1 METKNNMDES
11 ERTRLALLSLLED
24 QKETLTKLQENEEL
38 FWTLAESTS
47 TAIFI
52 YQGEKFLYG
61 NEATARITGYSK
73 DELLQMNFWDV
84 VHPDFKELVKHRGLA
99 RQRGESLP
107 NRYEIKLMKKDGT
120 IAWVDLSAGKI
131 SWAGKE
137 AAIGSAFD
145 ITERKRAEET
155 IEYERN
161 LSRTILNLLPA
172 AVWVKDKEGRK
183 IFVNKA
189 EVELSGKNSED
200 EIIGKTDFEL
210 YNESD
215 ALRSSE
221 KDKFVVEKGEPL
233 LNIEGKITKQDGNEI
248 YLLCAKVPLRN
259 SKNEII
265 GIVGVSNDITER
277 KLNELRNVEKQQRIE
292 LQQKILLETATSDF
306 IQSGDI
312 ENLSKGITEK
322 SSKAFDIERV
332 SVWIFSKDEKFLEC
346 VDLFEKSKNLHSAG
360 YLLDENQFKNEFEAL
375 KSSKYVDAND
385 PLTDPRTLGYRSN
398 YLIPLNITSMLDGVI
413 NYSGKNY
420 GTLCLEHVN
429 KQHTWT
435 DDEINFVSQ
444 LADQVAICL
453 ANKDR
458 KLAEEKLAQT
468 NTLLRLMSD
477 TMPDMIWAKDLEGHY
492 LFANKAICEKLLNA
506 KDVDEPIAKTDLFF
520 AERERNAHPENPQWH
535 TFGELCFDSDK
546 VTLKEMKPMQFD
558 EFGNVKGKFLYLDV
572 HKAPL
577 FDNYGKLIGVVG
589 SARDITE
596 QKRLYELLK
605 EHEEMLRL
613 IINSSQDIICLKDGD
628 GKWLMANDADLELF
642 QLQNVNY
649 TGKTDAELAEYTNE
663 IYRNAFL
670 ACMET
675 DNKCWLAQKPVKGI
689 EIIPLIDGSEKFYD
703 IIKIPIFYPDGR
715 RKGLLVNGR
724 DMTELINKQRELI
737 KLQRAVEQAP
747 VSIVITDIDGNI
759 QYVNPKSTE
768 VSGYTFEE
776 IIGKN
781 PKVLKSERTDPSIYA
796 ELWNTILSGESWHGE
811 FINKKKNG
819 EIYYEEA
826 IITSIRNG
834 EGIITNFVAV
844 KEDITEKKKT
854 ADKLIKSEEEFRAV
868 WESSVDAMRLVDENG
883 IIINVNDAYCEL
895 LGITK
900 DNLLGKPFNVSYVI
914 TDEDKSLERY
924 KEKFKQRNIP
934 KKFENQI
941 FLHSNDKIW
950 VELTN
955 SFIEIGKEK
964 PLLLTIFRN
973 ITEQKKLI
981 EDITE
986 ARKKAEA
993 SDKLKSEFLAQ
1004 ISHEI
1009 RSPLNV
1015 IVNYNSLLKIDY
1027 DSLTA
1032 EERTDIFSGITNSS
1046 QRIIRTIDL
1055 ILNSSEMQL
1064 GSYIPIFAKINVY
1077 EKIVEK
1083 AFHEFRHLAERRNL
1097 VLKLEKLTDK
1107 VSAKCDEYSLYQS
1120 VVNIIDNAI
1129 KYTKKGSIKIKLQR
1143 NEKKKL
1149 QIEIADTGIGMSEE
1163 YLSRLFTPF
1172 SQEETGYTRKFEGN
1186 GLGLSLVKK
1195 YCDLNNIVIDVK
1207 SKKGDGSTFTL
1218 TFENS

>member
-1 METKNNMDES
+1 M
-11 ERTRLALLSLLED
+11 
-24 QKETLTKLQENEEL
+24 
-38 FWTLAESTS
+38 
-47 TAIFI
+47 
-52 YQGEKFLYG
+52 
-61 NEATARITGYSK
+61 
-73 DELLQMNFWDV
+73 
-84 VHPDFKELVKHRGLA
+84 
-99 RQRGESLP
+99 
-107 NRYEIKLMKKDGT
+107 
-120 IAWVDLSAGKI
+120 
-131 SWAGKE
+131 
-137 AAIGSAFD
+137 
-145 ITERKRAEET
+145 
-155 IEYERN
+155 
-161 LSRTILNLLPA
+161 
-172 AVWVKDKEGRK
+172 
-183 IFVNKA
+183 
-189 EVELSGKNSED
+189 
-200 EIIGKTDFEL
+200 
-210 YNESD
+210 
-215 ALRSSE
+215 
-221 KDKFVVEKGEPL
+221 
-233 LNIEGKITKQDGNEI
+233 
-248 YLLCAKVPLRN
+248 
-259 SKNEII
+259 
-265 GIVGVSNDITER
+265 
-277 KLNELRNVEKQQRIE
+277 
-292 LQQKILLETATSDF
+292 
-306 IQSGDI
+306 
-312 ENLSKGITEK
+312 
-322 SSKAFDIERV
+322 
-332 SVWIFSKDEKFLEC
+332 
-346 VDLFEKSKNLHSAG
+346 
-360 YLLDENQFKNEFEAL
+360 
-375 KSSKYVDAND
+375 
-385 PLTDPRTLGYRSN
+385 
-398 YLIPLNITSMLDGVI
+398 
-413 NYSGKNY
+413 
-420 GTLCLEHVN
+420 
-429 KQHTWT
+429 
-435 DDEINFVSQ
+435 
-444 LADQVAICL
+444 
-453 ANKDR
+453 
-458 KLAEEKLAQT
+458 KLA
-468 NTLLRLMSD
+468 
-477 TMPDMIWAKDLEGHY
+477 
-492 LFANKAICEKLLNA
+492 
-506 KDVDEPIAKTDLFF
+506 
-520 AERERNAHPENPQWH
+520 
-535 TFGELCFDSDK
+535 
-546 VTLKEMKPMQFD
+546 
-558 EFGNVKGKFLYLDV
+558 
-572 HKAPL
+572 
-577 FDNYGKLIGVVG
+577 
-589 SARDITE
+589 
-596 QKRLYELLK
+596 
-605 EHEEMLRL
+605 
-613 IINSSQDIICLKDGD
+613 
-628 GKWLMANDADLELF
+628 F
-642 QLQNVNY
+642 QS
-649 TGKTDAELAEYTNE
+649 E
-663 IYRNAFL
+663 
-670 ACMET
+670 
-675 DNKCWLAQKPVKGI
+675 
-689 EIIPLIDGSEKFYD
+689 LIDGSEKFYD

-724 DMTELINKQRELI
+724 DITELINKQRELI

-759 QYVNPKSTE
+759 QYVNPKFTE

-781 PKVLKSERTDPSIYA
+781 PKVLKSERTDPSIYV
-796 ELWNTILSGESWHGE
+796 ELWNTILPGERWNGE

-826 IITSIRNG
+826 IISSIRNE

-868 WESSVDAMRLVDENG
+868 WESSVDAMRVVDENG

-1064 GSYIPIFAKINVY
+1064 GSYNPIFAKINVY

>member
-1 METKNNMDES
+1 
-11 ERTRLALLSLLED
+11 
-24 QKETLTKLQENEEL
+24 
-38 FWTLAESTS
+38 
-47 TAIFI
+47 
-52 YQGEKFLYG
+52 
-61 NEATARITGYSK
+61 
-73 DELLQMNFWDV
+73 
-84 VHPDFKELVKHRGLA
+84 
-99 RQRGESLP
+99 
-107 NRYEIKLMKKDGT
+107 
-120 IAWVDLSAGKI
+120 
-131 SWAGKE
+131 
-137 AAIGSAFD
+137 
-145 ITERKRAEET
+145 
-155 IEYERN
+155 
-161 LSRTILNLLPA
+161 
-172 AVWVKDKEGRK
+172 
-183 IFVNKA
+183 
-189 EVELSGKNSED
+189 
-200 EIIGKTDFEL
+200 
-210 YNESD
+210 
-215 ALRSSE
+215 
-221 KDKFVVEKGEPL
+221 
-233 LNIEGKITKQDGNEI
+233 
-248 YLLCAKVPLRN
+248 
-259 SKNEII
+259 
-265 GIVGVSNDITER
+265 
-277 KLNELRNVEKQQRIE
+277 
-292 LQQKILLETATSDF
+292 
-306 IQSGDI
+306 
-312 ENLSKGITEK
+312 
-322 SSKAFDIERV
+322 
-332 SVWIFSKDEKFLEC
+332 
-346 VDLFEKSKNLHSAG
+346 
-360 YLLDENQFKNEFEAL
+360 
-375 KSSKYVDAND
+375 
-385 PLTDPRTLGYRSN
+385 
-398 YLIPLNITSMLDGVI
+398 
-413 NYSGKNY
+413 
-420 GTLCLEHVN
+420 
-429 KQHTWT
+429 
-435 DDEINFVSQ
+435 
-444 LADQVAICL
+444 
-453 ANKDR
+453 
-458 KLAEEKLAQT
+458 
-468 NTLLRLMSD
+468 
-477 TMPDMIWAKDLEGHY
+477 
-492 LFANKAICEKLLNA
+492 
-506 KDVDEPIAKTDLFF
+506 
-520 AERERNAHPENPQWH
+520 
-535 TFGELCFDSDK
+535 
-546 VTLKEMKPMQFD
+546 
-558 EFGNVKGKFLYLDV
+558 
-572 HKAPL
+572 
-577 FDNYGKLIGVVG
+577 
-589 SARDITE
+589 
-596 QKRLYELLK
+596 
-605 EHEEMLRL
+605 
-613 IINSSQDIICLKDGD
+613 
-628 GKWLMANDADLELF
+628 
-642 QLQNVNY
+642 
-649 TGKTDAELAEYTNE
+649 
-663 IYRNAFL
+663 
-670 ACMET
+670 
-675 DNKCWLAQKPVKGI
+675 
-689 EIIPLIDGSEKFYD
+689 
-703 IIKIPIFYPDGR
+703 
-715 RKGLLVNGR
+715 
-724 DMTELINKQRELI
+724 
-737 KLQRAVEQAP
+737 
-747 VSIVITDIDGNI
+747 
-759 QYVNPKSTE
+759 
-768 VSGYTFEE
+768 
-776 IIGKN
+776 
-781 PKVLKSERTDPSIYA
+781 
-796 ELWNTILSGESWHGE
+796 
-811 FINKKKNG
+811 INKKKNG

-854 ADKLIKSEEEFRAV
+854 ADQLIQSEEEFRAV
-868 WESSVDAMRLVDENG
+868 WESSVDAMRVVDENG

-1083 AFHEFRHLAERRNL
+1083 AFHEFRHLAESRNL

-1172 SQEETGYTRKFEGN
+1172 SQEETGYTRKFEGT

-1207 SKKGDGSTFTL
+1207 SKKGEGSTFTL